1 MPHATVGQ
9 LLSLLLSRLLLLC
22 VCVCVLYVDFWSRF
36 LRPGANVGILAVFV
50 ADYLEAHLIWVRALA
65 LARLAWLDVY

>member
-1 MPHATVGQ
+1 MPQ
-9 LLSLLLSRLLLLC
+9 LASCCRCCCRDCCCC